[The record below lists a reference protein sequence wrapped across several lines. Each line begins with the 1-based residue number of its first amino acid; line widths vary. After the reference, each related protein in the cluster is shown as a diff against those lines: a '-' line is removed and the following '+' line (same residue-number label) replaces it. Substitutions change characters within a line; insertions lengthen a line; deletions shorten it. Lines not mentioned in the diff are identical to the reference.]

1 MSRCKATKIFK
12 NNWFYKYMM
21 CYINVCFAG
30 VYGVFEEKCG
40 LCDHVHLFST
50 GGLFLSIELSVLIPE
65 SSRIYHAVFF
75 LLFLLYFLPWSFWK
89 SKLYFNLISRT
100 SKIFSSWYNVFYDPS
115 SAVSLSRLISISTT
129 LLNLGVNIT
138 HSPPFGMKL
147 NMPALAYINY
157 VMWETSRLSSAKLG
171 EDCAVR
177 DVPWQISAIWFKA
190 DWKFMFSSLVG
201 WYRRQNKYL

>member
-1 MSRCKATKIFK
+1 MLHQCLLCSRVRSVWRKVWIVWSCAPFFYRRVISFNWLICLNSRVFK
-12 NNWFYKYMM
+12 N
-21 CYINVCFAG
+21 
-30 VYGVFEEKCG
+30 
-40 LCDHVHLFST
+40 
-50 GGLFLSIELSVLIPE
+50 LSCS
-65 SSRIYHAVFF
+65 FF
-75 LLFLLYFLPWSFWK
+75 ILFLLYFLPWSFWQ

-115 SAVSLSRLISISTT
+115 RAVSLSRLISISTT

-138 HSPPFGMKL
+138 HPPPFGVKL